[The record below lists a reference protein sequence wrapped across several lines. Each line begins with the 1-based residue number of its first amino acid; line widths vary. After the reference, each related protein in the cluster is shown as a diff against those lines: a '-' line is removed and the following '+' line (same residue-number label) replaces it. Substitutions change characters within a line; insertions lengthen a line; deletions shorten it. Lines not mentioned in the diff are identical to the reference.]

1 MFEFFNIYILL
12 IYTTFFENTIDIGTF
27 EGEVEHEDS
36 RSIIR
41 VETDFPNFSSQIDAG
56 LDIFERPSL
65 YKFDFNDN
73 YSDNSLYISGSAK
86 IGGPDRVFQEV
97 TGSII
102 TQGRLSLHNQVS
114 KFFYTSSVEFDNSVR
129 IGTSAQNR
137 ILFPDGDLLQ
147 NLFTSRSLVKT
158 DIDPKYDEVTALN
171 NSFYEGV
178 KNTRST
184 TIDGDAAFIVRKSAT
199 RVAVPTRGDIGKLG
213 IVDE

>member
-1 MFEFFNIYILL
+1 M
-12 IYTTFFENTIDIGTF
+12 
-27 EGEVEHEDS
+27 
-36 RSIIR
+36 
-41 VETDFPNFSSQIDAG
+41 P
-56 LDIFERPSL
+56 
-65 YKFDFNDN
+65 
-73 YSDNSLYISGSAK
+73 
-86 IGGPDRVFQEV
+86 
-97 TGSII
+97 
-102 TQGRLSLHNQVS
+102 
-114 KFFYTSSVEFDNSVR
+114 
-129 IGTSAQNR
+129 R

>member
-1 MFEFFNIYILL
+1 MIL
-12 IYTTFFENTIDIGTF
+12 TITI
-27 EGEVEHEDS
+27 
-36 RSIIR
+36 
-41 VETDFPNFSSQIDAG
+41 
-56 LDIFERPSL
+56 L
-65 YKFDFNDN
+65 
-73 YSDNSLYISGSAK
+73 

-213 IVDE
+213 IVDEE